1 MINFVISN
9 ACTAVDKVS
18 CWVLESRT
26 FSQEGD
32 SASAFQSLKQCL
44 IALKIEVDPDPTFHK
59 CDLEFMRLCAVVQ
72 ALESK
77 EIVWHPMAEDE
88 ASINAIGAVLLV
100 SHVSKLDLL
109 TFA

>member
-1 MINFVISN
+1 
-9 ACTAVDKVS
+9 
-18 CWVLESRT
+18 
-26 FSQEGD
+26 
-32 SASAFQSLKQCL
+32 
-44 IALKIEVDPDPTFHK
+44 
-59 CDLEFMRLCAVVQ
+59 MRLCAVVQ